1 MYKESPFSP
10 FGPGNPARPENPW
23 CYINREKKKR
33 KQNHLRNKYNDLHFH
48 CLAFSLLS
56 LNEFLSINPILGGD

>member
-23 CYINREKKKR
+23 CYINREKKKETEPL
-33 KQNHLRNKYNDLHFH
+33 KK
-48 CLAFSLLS
+48 
-56 LNEFLSINPILGGD
+56 